1 MDPLPK
7 AQASSAPLSGLRD
20 LVSTVILYFDARLRL
35 IQIESREAGTHV
47 LSLVILAVIAIGFLA
62 LGWLIA
68 IPALI
73 WLLSEKLSQPW
84 HLVALCTA
92 CIHLVLGFI
101 FLIALKTKL
110 ARLRLFEDTVSELK
124 KDRQWLAPKLP

>member
-7 AQASSAPLSGLRD
+7 DQAPPAPLSGLRD
-20 LVSTVILYFDARLRL
+20 LVSTVVLYLDARLRL
-35 IQIESREAGTHV
+35 VQIESREAGTHI
-47 LSLVILAVIAIGFLA
+47 LSLIILAVIAIGFLA

-73 WLLSEKLSQPW
+73 WLISHKLSQPW
-84 HLVALCTA
+84 HLVALA
-92 CIHLVLGFI
+92 AAAIHLALGFI
-101 FLIALKTKL
+101 FLLTLKIKL
-110 ARLRLFEDTVSELK
+110 ARLRLFEDTVSELQ

>member
-7 AQASSAPLSGLRD
+7 AQATPNPLSGLRD
-20 LVSTVILYFDARLRL
+20 WVSTIILYLDARLRL
-35 IQIESREAGTHV
+35 IQIESREAGSHV
-47 LSLVILAVIAIGFLA
+47 LTLVVLAVIAIGFLA

-73 WLLSEKLSQPW
+73 WLISEKLSQPW
-84 HLVALCTA
+84 QVVALSTA
-92 CIHLVLGFI
+92 GIHLVLGFI

-110 ARLRLFEDTVSELK
+110 ARLRLFEDTVSELQ